1 MKPSVIFK
9 TILILITFM
18 NIAFAQLDFLPLNV
32 DYATF
37 SGKNDKTYTEIYVSF
52 FQSDLTY
59 HVEDTL
65 NISHFSH
72 TVKFTQGDSVIQEFS
87 RNYQNNIPLN
97 TKPGPASQFM
107 DVFAFELDPGD
118 YNIIVTLNDNVS
130 KRQGEYTLE
139 ADIPVYESGLSLS
152 DIEIATKISKTDKKS
167 NFSAK
172 NNLEILPNPAK
183 TYGVSQPILYFYFE
197 VYNLKLNTDNKN
209 RYNYHYYI
217 SDLDGR
223 RVRDF
228 AEKVKSSGSKVIAE
242 AGGTNI
248 ITLASNSYF
257 LNIEIEDLQTR
268 KKALARKKFRV
279 YKPSRQSSEAQI
291 QARMEGYEEY
301 MSYTKEQLDT
311 EFKQIAYIS
320 SEQEIRVFEELDTEG
335 KKRFLAEFW
344 KRRDPDPT
352 TQVNEYKQDYF
363 ESIQYANAT
372 FSSAF
377 KEGWRTDQGR
387 VILVYGKPD
396 EIERN
401 PSSLNSSPY
410 EIWYYYALEG
420 GAQFVFGDLTGHGD
434 FELIHSNYRN
444 EIKDPSWR
452 ERIGAVRTD
461 FNGGGSGFDNY

>member
-1 MKPSVIFK
+1 MKPLRMFK
-9 TILILITFM
+9 AILILLSLLSV
-18 NIAFAQLDFLPLNV
+18 ASAQLDFLALNV

-37 SGKNDKTYTEIYVSF
+37 SGKYDKTYTEVYVSF

-59 HVEDTL
+59 NIEDTL
-65 NISHFSH
+65 NVAHFSH
-72 TVKFTQGDSVIQEFS
+72 LVKIMQNDSIIHEFS
-87 RNYQNNIPLN
+87 RNYQNDIPLD
-97 TKPGPASQFM
+97 TEPGLGSQFM
-107 DVFAFELDPGD
+107 DVFAFELEPGD
-118 YNIIVTLNDNVS
+118 YTIVTYITDNIS
-130 KRQGEYTLE
+130 KRQGEYKLE
-139 ADIPVYESGLSLS
+139 ADIPLYKSGLSLS
-152 DIEIATKISKTDKKS
+152 DIQIATKISKTDKKS

-172 NNLEILPNPAK
+172 NNLEILPNPSR
-183 TYGVSQPILYFYFE
+183 TYGIAQPILYFYFE
-197 VYNLKLNTDNKN
+197 VYDLKLNTNKQN

-217 SDLDGR
+217 SDVDGR

-257 LNIEIEDLQTR
+257 LNIEIEDLQSR

-279 YKPSRQSSEAQI
+279 YKPSRQSSEEQI

-301 MSYTKEQLDT
+301 MGYSKEQLET
-311 EFKQIAYIS
+311 EFKQVTYIAS
-320 SEQEIRVFEELDTEG
+320 KQEVNIFEELDTAG
-335 KKRFLAEFW
+335 KRRFLAEFW
-344 KRRDPDPT
+344 KRRDPDQT
-352 TQVNEYKQDYF
+352 TEVNEYKGEYF
-363 ESIQYANAT
+363 ESLQYANAT

-401 PSSLNSSPY
+401 PSSLNTSPY

-420 GAQFVFGDLTGHGD
+420 GAEFVFGDLTGHGD
-434 FELIHSNYRN
+434 FELLHSNYRN
-444 EIKDPSWR
+444 EIKDPTWR
-452 ERIGAVRTD
+452 ERIGAVRRD
-461 FNGGGSGFDNY
+461 FGGDTGIDNY